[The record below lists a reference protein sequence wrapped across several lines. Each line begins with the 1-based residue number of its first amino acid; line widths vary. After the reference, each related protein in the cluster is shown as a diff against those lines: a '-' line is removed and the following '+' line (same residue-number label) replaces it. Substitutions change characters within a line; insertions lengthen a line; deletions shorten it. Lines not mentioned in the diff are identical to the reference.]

1 MKSNLVGKTVQHEGK
16 LYQILSEKGT
26 LLLASSY
33 GDDCGIEETILVS
46 KNSGSVIAKKSIY
59 SKIRMSDS

>member
-26 LLLASSY
+26 LLLAYSY
-33 GDDCGIEETILVS
+33 GNDCGIEETILVS
-46 KNSGSVIAKKSIY
+46 KISGNVIAKKYIY
-59 SKIRMSDS
+59 SKIRISGS